1 MQVQAAQHEAV
12 LHQAAAHGPL
22 SARQEVQ
29 VRIIIIIII
38 VINIIICRVQMV
50 PGGQDQGGHI
60 RGVSPQRSGHVPVPA
75 QEPLQHQVSR
85 GFHDD
90 MQIFFGR
97 QPKTRNMTYY
107 TTNNTLTTNVS
118 STVNGETVPL
128 TSFSK
133 NSIRQERI

>member
-1 MQVQAAQHEAV
+1 MLLMVV
-12 LHQAAAHGPL
+12 LVFFICNLLALLVNVLELLDFVELVAKLGNVSNL
-22 SARQEVQ
+22 LV
-29 VRIIIIIII
+29 IINSSG
-38 VINIIICRVQMV
+38 NILIYCTFGKKFRTV
-50 PGGQDQGGHI
+50 
-60 RGVSPQRSGHVPVPA
+60 
-75 QEPLQHQVSR
+75 
-85 GFHDD
+85 F